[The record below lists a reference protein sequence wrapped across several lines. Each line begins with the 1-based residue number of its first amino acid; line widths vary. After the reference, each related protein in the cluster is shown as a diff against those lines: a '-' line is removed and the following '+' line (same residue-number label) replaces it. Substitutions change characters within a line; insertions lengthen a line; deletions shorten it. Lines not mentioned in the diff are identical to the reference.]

1 MAMSSPT
8 RLVIFGSC
16 VSRDILNYQQ
26 DNSELILIDY
36 YARCSLASL
45 GARPI
50 EMPSM
55 VQNIDSK
62 FQRRMVERDI
72 RKDFL
77 NDLAGLQFDVLL
89 VDLIDERFN
98 LYVGPQ
104 GRACTLSSEL
114 LSSGFPGDSDGGSR
128 ISTGSEEFWRLWE
141 AGWLVLVNKLRVLR
155 VLDRLL
161 VNQVFWG
168 TQTEN
173 GGNFE
178 PHYPGRYIDTANQFL
193 DRMYRRIS
201 GDIPYEQFLRFDHRL
216 MTGSIAHPWGISP
229 FHYVDGYYHSAIQQL
244 VTWPSKKKLISASR
258 EAMPPVRPAYSTKQV
273 LLKHER
279 EDLVATVATAATGTG
294 QFAFYLF
301 RNGKRIYTQGYSSN
315 PAMRFRIQREPGLY
329 RVLVFFLSPN
339 GSRSTKYSN
348 PVFLYPTVHA
358 PARSVY
364 NSPSRNI

>member
-1 MAMSSPT
+1 MSESRPT
-8 RLVIFGSC
+8 RLLIFGSC

-26 DNSELILIDY
+26 DDAQLVLVDY

-45 GARPI
+45 GSRPI
-50 EMPSM
+50 NMPST
-55 VQNIDSK
+55 VQIIDSK
-62 FQRRMVERDI
+62 FQKRMVERDI

-77 NDLAGLQFDVLL
+77 NDLAGFQFDVLL
-89 VDLIDERFN
+89 LDLIDERFN
-98 LYVGPQ
+98 LYLEPQ
-104 GRACTLSSEL
+104 GKVCTLSSEL
-114 LSSGFPGDSDGGSR
+114 LSSGFPGDSDGGSM

-161 VNQVFWG
+161 INQVFWG
-168 TQTEN
+168 TRTEN

-178 PHYPGRYIDTANQFL
+178 PHYPVRYIDTANQFL

-201 GDIPYEQFLRFDHRL
+201 GDIPYEQFLRFDYRL
-216 MTGSIAHPWGISP
+216 MTGSITHTWGISP

-244 VTWPSKKKLISASR
+244 VAWPSRKKLISASR
-258 EAMPPVRPAYSTKQV
+258 VAMPAVRTTYSTKQV

-279 EDLVATVATAATGTG
+279 EDLVATVASDATRTG
-294 QFAFYLF
+294 QFAFYVF
-301 RNGKRIYTQGYSSN
+301 RNGKRIHTQGYSSN

-329 RVLVFFLSPN
+329 QVLVFFLSPN

-348 PVFLYPTVHA
+348 PVFLYSAAHT
-358 PARSVY
+358 PAFISHDGL
-364 NSPSRNI
+364 SRNR